1 MLFASLVLASCNS
14 KEIATPDGGSSESG
28 IPFEVSTVITKT
40 ANDDRKT
47 NWASDDAINLFH
59 AEAGTTSSYTSDGKF
74 TVDKALTGV
83 FSGELAKALEEDK
96 SYDWYAFYPY
106 NDYNKTPAGVSKD
119 TFGYTT
125 VGGTSQTQTGND
137 SMAHLA
143 GASCPLYGVVKNVAS
158 SEKPAF
164 EMNQLVSVV
173 AVNVTNTLAD
183 AITVSNVSFTSTED
197 IVGTYYI
204 DFSGD
209 TPVYTSRGSSYVS
222 ETANL
227 TVEDGAAIAQ
237 NGSATFYIAIKPH
250 TAASGS
256 ALKISVNGLEKT
268 LTLTKGVTFEAGHI
282 KTVKYSYEPVYV
294 SVPWTEDFS
303 ESLDAYLLVN
313 GVSETKTYNE
323 EYAGG
328 KSPELLVGKNTG
340 SFSAYV
346 KTDGTSKLYRLTFKS
361 NNYDYVTVSSS
372 TEGVTITKDT
382 KTSGKYLISLPE
394 GVDKFKLS
402 FENSTSKN
410 YRLDDISLVSDNS
423 IKLSAPQNVMASL
436 NEDDANVTNAIDV
449 VWDEVENAGSY
460 VVTATPASGKS
471 ATAEVSTTSCTIT
484 DLLYE
489 TEYTISVYAKSSDVA
504 TYEDSDVTEY
514 SETVTTGA
522 NPAGTEFVLI
532 IDASELSSEA
542 TTADVTKTYS
552 DIDIVFSKGAKPQ
565 PIQQGAINN
574 FSSNNSIL
582 IGKKDTYIYN
592 KTAIPGKI
600 TKFEIYAN
608 KGASS
613 KVSIGVNFS
622 AEAITSYSGSASNTY
637 TATLSTLDSVYDCS
651 SKLPEDAKYFWYQVT
666 NSNNSQVQFRITY
679 VK

>member
-40 ANDDRKT
+40 ANDGLQT
-47 NWASDDAINLFH
+47 NWAAKDAINLFH
-59 AEAGTTSSYTSDGKF
+59 AEAGATSSYTSDGKF
-74 TVDKALTGV
+74 TVDEALTGV

-125 VGGTSQTQTGND
+125 VGGTSQTQTGNG

-268 LTLTKGVTFEAGHI
+268 LTLTKDVTFEAGHI
-282 KTVKYSYEPVYV
+282 KKVNYAVSTAALTLPFEEDFAAANTTDVKAALDSDYSQFISFKNVYTGELGALRVGKSGESGILETVPLNLSTESTVIIRAKRYSNDKPAVRISVNGKNYDTEKLSADYEDYYISLPAISSYTLLTITSDTQSRYYIDNLKIVSGRITPPVIEASEKSVTLAYDDEDVKSMTV
-294 SVPWTEDFS
+294 SVSGQTGDVICGVYDDEDGS
-303 ESLDAYLLVN
+303 V
-313 GVSETKTYNE
+313 ETSWCTA
-323 EYAGG
+323 EYADG
-328 KSPELLVGKNTG
+328 KVSYLAEANTETTARQ
-340 SFSAYV
+340 AYIIIAA
-346 KTDGTSKLYRLTFKS
+346 TNDYGTTKLIIPIIQEPKK
-361 NNYDYVTVSSS
+361 SSS
-372 TEGVTITKDT
+372 TSSIQITNWNQFFGTSYNGTISNVKANSLTLSGTSEDVTIIAKNGTSTNGYVKDADFRCYN
-382 KTSGKYLISLPE
+382 GYSL
-394 GVDKFKLS
+394 
-402 FENSTSKN
+402 
-410 YRLDDISLVSDNS
+410 
-423 IKLSAPQNVMASL
+423 
-436 NEDDANVTNAIDV
+436 
-449 VWDEVENAGSY
+449 
-460 VVTATPASGKS
+460 
-471 ATAEVSTTSCTIT
+471 
-484 DLLYE
+484 
-489 TEYTISVYAKSSDVA
+489 TISVPSGMKLIKVEATKGGKTISGVA
-504 TYEDSDVTEY
+504 SNVGAVTINNGLLSWTSTSETNNVIFTMTETASFATMTVTYE
-514 SETVTTGA
+514 
-522 NPAGTEFVLI
+522 
-532 IDASELSSEA
+532 
-542 TTADVTKTYS
+542 
-552 DIDIVFSKGAKPQ
+552 
-565 PIQQGAINN
+565 
-574 FSSNNSIL
+574 
-582 IGKKDTYIYN
+582 
-592 KTAIPGKI
+592 
-600 TKFEIYAN
+600 
-608 KGASS
+608 
-613 KVSIGVNFS
+613 
-622 AEAITSYSGSASNTY
+622 
-637 TATLSTLDSVYDCS
+637 
-651 SKLPEDAKYFWYQVT
+651 
-666 NSNNSQVQFRITY
+666 
-679 VK
+679 